1 MALTQIKSSN
11 ITDGTIV
18 NTDINAAAA
27 ITASKL
33 SGVESGLTSVQVFT
47 SSGTWTRPTD
57 ITKVIVE
64 VAGGGGSGCKASTEP
79 TINGGGGG
87 GYAKKFLDVSSIAT
101 STLVVGSAGAAI
113 ADGAGTAAGN
123 AGGTSSWT
131 DGTNTITCT
140 GGDGG
145 SLTADQMTNGGT
157 ATGGDINI
165 PGGRTA
171 ANWSYGFYGGSP
183 HLGTA
188 GQGNFDTAGVTKYYN
203 AGGYGAGGGGGANP
217 SGSGA
222 GAPCVILVW
231 EYK

>member
-11 ITDGTIV
+11 ITDVTIV

-57 ITKVIVE
+57 ITIVIVE

-79 TINGGGGG
+79 TNHGGGGG

-157 ATGGDINI
+157 ATGGDLNI
-165 PGGRTA
+165 DGGRTA
-171 ANWSYGFYGGSP
+171 ANWNYGFYGGSH

-188 GQGNFDTAGVTKYYN
+188 GQGNFSTVGVTKYYN
-203 AGGYGAGGGGGANP
+203 ASGYGAGGGGGGNP

-222 GAPCVILVW
+222 GAPGVIIVW